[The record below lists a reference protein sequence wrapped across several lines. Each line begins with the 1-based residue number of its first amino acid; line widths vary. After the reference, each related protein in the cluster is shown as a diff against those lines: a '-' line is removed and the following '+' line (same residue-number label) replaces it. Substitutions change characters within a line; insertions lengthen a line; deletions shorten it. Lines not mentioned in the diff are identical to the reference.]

1 MKEKLNIFFLCFFI
15 AVFVAAA
22 AIWLVFSYRYRQ
34 QLSNEE
40 HTYKEIQNKLIREN
54 TWKDTDKISFYD
66 NSNDNSE
73 NTRNKNIKTSHG
85 LDIAK
90 IPDVDFNSIKK
101 YNNDI
106 YAWIQI
112 PKLGIS
118 YPVLQHRRI
127 NNYYLT
133 HNLDKSFGYPG
144 CIFSET
150 GSKKDFSDALTV
162 LYGHNMK
169 NGSMFG
175 MLHRFDNTDFSKV
188 KCYINIITPI
198 SKIRYKIVTNA
209 VWGTKN
215 IPSSFKNSDEGLIK
229 LLNTV
234 RLNLSHKNTIH
245 LKKSISS
252 KNQHMLVLS
261 TCGSNDRSRFLIIAL
276 KQNEWRIKF

>member
-73 NTRNKNIKTSHG
+73 NTRNKNIKSSHG

-90 IPDVDFNSIKK
+90 IPDVDFNSLKK

-118 YPVLQHRRI
+118 YPVLQHKRI

-215 IPSSFKNSDEGLIK
+215 IPSSFKNSNEGLII

-245 LKKSISS
+245 LKKAYHQKISIC
-252 KNQHMLVLS
+252 LS
-261 TCGSNDRSRFLIIAL
+261 YQPEVQTTDHVF
-276 KQNEWRIKF
+276 

>member
-54 TWKDTDKISFYD
+54 TWKDTDKISF
-66 NSNDNSE
+66 
-73 NTRNKNIKTSHG
+73 

-90 IPDVDFNSIKK
+90 IPDVDFNSLKK
-101 YNNDI
+101 HNNDI

-118 YPVLQHRRI
+118 YPVLQHKRI

-215 IPSSFKNSDEGLIK
+215 IPSSFKNSNEGLIK

-261 TCGSNDRSRFLIIAL
+261 TCGSNDRSLH
-276 KQNEWRIKF
+276 